1 MRVIAYSKTDLCY
14 LRTGTDEL
22 KSWLITVNST
32 GYNYF
37 VDNPVGSLTQ
47 LQRSIIIG
55 SLLGDGYLRIVPRRY
70 NAFLEIN
77 HSYSQKEYVDWTFE
91 MLKSICKS
99 GPKMR
104 SGNGGRIAYRFTTRQ
119 MPEITELFRMFYA
132 NGKKQIPGNLKLDP
146 IMLSVW
152 FMDDG
157 SKCGTSSVYFNTQQ
171 FNASDQEKC
180 MKMLSEFG
188 IESSLNKDKE
198 YWRVRIKTSSFP
210 ALKAIV
216 SPYIIPSMTYKLGY
230 NPVETYSLR
239 SRVVARAAANT
250 PLPFG

>member
-1 MRVIAYSKTDLCY
+1 M
-14 LRTGTDEL
+14 
-22 KSWLITVNST
+22 NST

-55 SLLGDGYLRIVPRRY
+55 SLLGDGYLRIVPRGY
-70 NAFLEIN
+70 KAFLQIN

-99 GPKMR
+99 GPNVR
-104 SGNGGRIAYRFTTRQ
+104 NGNGRRIAYRFTTRQ
-119 MPEITELFRMFYA
+119 MPEITELFQLFYA
-132 NGKKQIPGNLKLDP
+132 NGKKQIPNNLKLDP
-146 IMLSVW
+146 IMLAVW

-157 SKCGTSSVYFNTQQ
+157 NKCGTSSVYFNTQQ
-171 FNASDQEKC
+171 FNALDQEKC
-180 MKMLSEFG
+180 MKMLSELG
-188 IESSLNKDKE
+188 IESGLNKDKE
-198 YWRVRIKTSSFP
+198 YFRVRIKASSMQKLFS
-210 ALKAIV
+210 LV
-216 SPYIIPSMTYKLGY
+216 SPHIIPSMTYKMGY

-239 SRVVARAAANT
+239 SRVAASAAANT

>member
-1 MRVIAYSKTDLCY
+1 M
-14 LRTGTDEL
+14 
-22 KSWLITVNST
+22 NST
-32 GYNYF
+32 RYNYR

-55 SLLGDGYLRIVPRRY
+55 SLLGDGYLRIVPRRK

-104 SGNGGRIAYRFTTRQ
+104 NGNGGRIAYRFTTRQ
-119 MPEITELFRMFYA
+119 MPDITELFRMFYA
-132 NGKKQIPGNLKLDP
+132 DGKKQIPNNLRLDP
-146 IMLSVW
+146 IMLAVW

-171 FNASDQEKC
+171 FDSQDQEKC
-180 MKMLSEFG
+180 MKMLFELG
-188 IESSLNKDKE
+188 IESGLNKDKE
-198 YWRVRIKTSSFP
+198 YSRVRIKASSIPKLFS
-210 ALKAIV
+210 LV
-216 SPYIIPSMTYKLGY
+216 SPHIIPSMKYKMGY

-239 SRVVARAAANT
+239 SRVVAHAAANT